1 MLIVNTDHG
10 FLLGEHGWLGK
21 NTGPYY
27 NEIAHIPLFLYDP
40 RYKRQ
45 QMVNEEL
52 IQTVD
57 IPATILD
64 FFGVQRPDNMTGRAI
79 KDGMREIKREFAFW
93 GLFGGQLNVTDGRY
107 IYMRAPVKEGQPA
120 CYTMA
125 GQHFMRSRVQ
135 CGKEPYQISMGPV
148 FTFTKGY
155 PLMRIENMGND
166 FQTEQDKSGN
176 MLFDLKNDPRQEQ
189 VIRDDKLEKMFCS
202 ILKQW
207 LIQMDAPNEL
217 YKFYGLCD

>member
-1 MLIVNTDHG
+1 
-10 FLLGEHGWLGK
+10 
-21 NTGPYY
+21 
-27 NEIAHIPLFLYDP
+27 
-40 RYKRQ
+40 
-45 QMVNEEL
+45 
-52 IQTVD
+52 
-57 IPATILD
+57 
-64 FFGVQRPDNMTGRAI
+64 
-79 KDGMREIKREFAFW
+79 
-93 GLFGGQLNVTDGRY
+93 
-107 IYMRAPVKEGQPA
+107 
-120 CYTMA
+120 
-125 GQHFMRSRVQ
+125 
-135 CGKEPYQISMGPV
+135 MGPV